1 MNGWLKVQTTGLMRR
16 RRNRMANFEIYRA
29 GDGGKF
35 VTVTADEVFHPNKKE
50 DVWIF
55 YKVEDFSSPRD
66 IETPPPKRT
75 VVAAFSGILG
85 YRKVGEQ
92 DGLAQPI
99 LFP

>member
-1 MNGWLKVQTTGLMRR
+1 
-16 RRNRMANFEIYRA
+16 MANFEVYRT
-29 GDGGKF
+29 GDGVKF

-99 LFP
+99 PSRR